1 MKKIREKNAPI
12 GRAIWVSDFDETVL
26 GVFYLSPFKLE
37 KLGDPLKTPLLIG
50 VEKLE
55 RTALPILYS

>member
-26 GVFYLSPFKLE
+26 GVFFLSPFKL
-37 KLGDPLKTPLLIG
+37 KKF
-50 VEKLE
+50 K
-55 RTALPILYS
+55 